1 MCIRD
6 SCYTIYD
13 PATMNGEGLPAG
25 RLAAGTCIDSAAHG
39 AGQEDLVG
47 AAFQI
52 LSQTPDLNEAVNAL
66 QAMVG
71 SRQGAEPHTKSGPE
85 REERP

>member
-1 MCIRD
+1 M
-6 SCYTIYD
+6 
-13 PATMNGEGLPAG
+13 
-25 RLAAGTCIDSAAHG
+25 
-39 AGQEDLVG
+39 G